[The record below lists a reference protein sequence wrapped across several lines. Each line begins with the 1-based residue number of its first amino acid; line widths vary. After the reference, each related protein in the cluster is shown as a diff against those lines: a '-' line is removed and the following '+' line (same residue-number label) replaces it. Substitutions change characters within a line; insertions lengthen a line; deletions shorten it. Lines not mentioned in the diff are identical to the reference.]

1 MNELLRAHI
10 PANKFCSFN
19 ILNKRAAWLQSQ
31 GETKRGILSAITLG
45 KSVQLYGVP
54 YQLIS

>member
-10 PANKFCSFN
+10 PANKFCSFS

-31 GETKRGILSAITLG
+31 RDTKRGILSAVPLG
-45 KSVQLYGVP
+45 KSVQLFGVP

>member
-10 PANKFCSFN
+10 PANKLCSFN

-31 GETKRGILSAITLG
+31 GETQRGILSAITLG
-45 KSVQLYGVP
+45 KSVQLFGVP